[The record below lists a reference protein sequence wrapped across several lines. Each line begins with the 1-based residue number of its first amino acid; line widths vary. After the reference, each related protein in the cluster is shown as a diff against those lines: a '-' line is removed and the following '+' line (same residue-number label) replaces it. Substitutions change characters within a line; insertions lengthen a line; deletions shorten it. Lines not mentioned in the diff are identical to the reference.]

1 MLHSSVEM
9 VVHTLMVLQPG
20 GEMVDHT
27 LMVLQPGGEMGAL
40 HLDGVGH
47 AQTKD

>member
-1 MLHSSVEM
+1 MLHPSVEM
-9 VVHTLMVLQPG
+9 VV
-20 GEMVDHT
+20 HT